1 MKYGNELKVGTAI
14 ILTAVIFILGIRFFE
29 DLPLFRGTTN
39 LETEFENA
47 AGLIPGNIVRVNG
60 VTVGSVDEVKINI
73 QTNRVRVRFH
83 VDSDL
88 PVPEGSFTRVTGF
101 DALGVVRMDLI
112 LGPPE
117 NPPIPEG
124 GFVPSD
130 TQEDL
135 LAALSERAPVLV
147 DRVDSV
153 LVGLD
158 ATLSTTRALLDDPQ
172 SDLRQTLVSARG
184 SLSAFNRF
192 FRAEQQRL
200 SNILAHTDTLTGSL
214 NDLVETQGDSVGVAI
229 QNLNRVLARLDRNL
243 ATFESTSASLDAII
257 ARIDRGQGTLGRL
270 INDDALYVKLDSTL
284 NGVNT
289 LVDDFKTHPRKYL
302 RELKLIDIF

>member
-1 MKYGNELKVGTAI
+1 M
-14 ILTAVIFILGIRFFE
+14 
-29 DLPLFRGTTN
+29 
-39 LETEFENA
+39 
-47 AGLIPGNIVRVNG
+47 
-60 VTVGSVDEVKINI
+60 
-73 QTNRVRVRFH
+73 RFH

-158 ATLSTTRALLDDPQ
+158 ATLSTTRALLDDP
-172 SDLRQTLVSARG
+172 A
-184 SLSAFNRF
+184 
-192 FRAEQQRL
+192 
-200 SNILAHTDTLTGSL
+200 
-214 NDLVETQGDSVGVAI
+214 
-229 QNLNRVLARLDRNL
+229 
-243 ATFESTSASLDAII
+243 LDALLRPPRP
-257 ARIDRGQGTLGRL
+257 ARALPDLMA
-270 INDDALYVKLDSTL
+270 ALYRGEAPPGLPVVAWP
-284 NGVNT
+284 GG
-289 LVDDFKTHPRKYL
+289 
-302 RELKLIDIF
+302 